1 MCLRLAATP
10 TKTMRRFLFSVFIL
24 LGLSAIVVHTQNLGG
39 ANASG
44 VLDFVVGKLT
54 IGGVQPVTASSPG
67 AGLAH
72 FAGSTNVATSSAVN
86 LASGDVTGILPIAN
100 GGTSSSGAAITF
112 QVTNNSTTGVGG
124 IITQNHI
131 FLSSFFLPYP
141 VTFSNMVWAVNGTD
155 NSANSYDIGLY
166 GPGCLGGAAG
176 IPLAAHTGT
185 AAGSVLF
192 PTSAYHN
199 HSVSGAPLT
208 LQPGYY
214 ALAYT
219 TSAAS
224 PTASLK
230 GDGGSNY
237 WLPFALSVTTT
248 GGGAALPSTVTCPA
262 TSFAAQ
268 NMPNL
273 TLY

>member
-1 MCLRLAATP
+1 MKRFFLSLAV
-10 TKTMRRFLFSVFIL
+10 LVI
-24 LGLSAIVVHTQNLGG
+24 LSAIVVHTQTYNFGNINVNG
-39 ANASG
+39 IAP
-44 VLDFVVGKLT
+44 VV
-54 IGGVQPVTASSPG
+54 ASSPG
-67 AGLAH
+67 AGIAH
-72 FAGSTNVATSSAVN
+72 FAGSTQTVTSSAVS
-86 LASGDVTGILPIAN
+86 LTADVSGILPIAN

-166 GPGCLGGAAG
+166 GPGCLGGAAN

-208 LQPGYY
+208 LSPGYY

-219 TSAAS
+219 TSAVS

-248 GGGAALPSTVTCPA
+248 GGGAALPSTITCPA